1 MINYNK
7 EIIKLAKKS
16 LDNCD
21 VPVGAIIVYNNKII
35 GKGYNSREKN
45 QNILGHAEINAVK
58 KASRYL
64 NNWNL
69 SGCTMYVTLKP
80 CNMCMEIIKQS
91 RIANVYYLLDKPATK
106 KEFAKTKLE
115 LIDNENYKRL
125 YSDIL
130 SNFFVNFR
138 YFHIITIVNRY
149 F

>member
-35 GKGYNSREKN
+35 GKGYNSREKD
-45 QNILGHAEINAVK
+45 QNILGHAEINAIK

-91 RIANVYYLLDKPATK
+91 RIDNVYYLLDKPASK

-130 SNFFVNFR
+130 SNFFVKLR
-138 YFHIITIVNRY
+138 EK
-149 F
+149 

>member
-58 KASRYL
+58 KASKYL

-69 SGCTMYVTLKP
+69 SGCTMYVALKP

-91 RIANVYYLLDKPATK
+91 RIDNVYYLLDKPVSK

-130 SNFFVNFR
+130 SNFFVKLR
-138 YFHIITIVNRY
+138 EK
-149 F
+149 

>member
-69 SGCTMYVTLKP
+69 SGCNMYVTLKP

-91 RIANVYYLLDKPATK
+91 RMDNVYYLLDKPASK

-115 LIDNENYKRL
+115 LIDNENTKRL

-130 SNFFVNFR
+130 SNFFVKLR
-138 YFHIITIVNRY
+138 EK
-149 F
+149 